1 MLKKKKIKISFF
13 NFNFFSIENLN
24 IVFALSQTNEN
35 LVLKMFL
42 EKDSHLD
49 FDRVEEIYLNK
60 ILDQLNDW
68 VKSLS
73 K

>member
-1 MLKKKKIKISFF
+1 M
-13 NFNFFSIENLN
+13 FSTENLN
-24 IVFALSQTNEN
+24 IVFALSQTNGN

-49 FDRVEEIYLNK
+49 FDRIEEIYLNK